1 MEGFVVMIVIVLCW
15 FVGIFLYKE
24 DITLTRYAI
33 IAILIMLALCC
44 LVRFAHW
51 VWPDPV
57 YSVVNVASPNQS
69 SA

>member
-1 MEGFVVMIVIVLCW
+1 MPVEGLVVIVTFLCW

-44 LVRFAHW
+44 LVRFTHW
-51 VWPDPV
+51 
-57 YSVVNVASPNQS
+57 A
-69 SA
+69 